1 MWLVPSF
8 SCCINKMNNRSSF
21 PTQHRQTF
29 TLNDTPFTRLLFFS
43 FLFLFHVPFPFI
55 SSLSRKHNKHT
66 KKMSGPQHIVGL
78 SLIVPLVHTVATS
91 PANRVRLLLQTQDEI
106 VLNLREE
113 SFAHHHHHTSS
124 SSNSK
129 PYSLT
134 NNDNSKTTTE
144 EEGDDDEEP
153 RSIIAPYA
161 QLPYTDMQDCYHRL
175 LEKEGRAALWRG
187 YSAEVGRIF
196 LQKSIETRLSRR
208 GTFALRRWMSLTPP
222 NAQGGGMGAG
232 WMLAT
237 AVEGTLVGA
246 AAMAVVYP
254 LAVLHAKMA
263 TDVRRRTR
271 TVHKVIVKPAP
282 VPITAPASV
291 VEQEMEKDGEAVT
304 VESSTDSISR
314 DSVEWVD
321 HTAEW
326 SNHQD
331 QDQDQK
337 DLTARTPVLE
347 GPLSVPES
355 TSPTTTT
362 AAAATTT
369 TEEQGDD
376 DQELSYTTVT
386 YDLSHKYKTYRQIY
400 HEIIASS
407 ESYLGLYKGFSTV
420 VASAFISRLGMMT
433 IYTIKS
439 FCAGPSGTVSISPFQ
454 VFLTQ
459 TALSVVTYPLTTVGN
474 RRMIAAPGRYTSSWE
489 AAKEIVEKQGWQAL
503 FKGVEVVVLRS
514 VALAALSQLLL

>member
-1 MWLVPSF
+1 
-8 SCCINKMNNRSSF
+8 
-21 PTQHRQTF
+21 
-29 TLNDTPFTRLLFFS
+29 
-43 FLFLFHVPFPFI
+43 
-55 SSLSRKHNKHT
+55 
-66 KKMSGPQHIVGL
+66 MSGSQHIVGL
-78 SLIVPLVHTVATS
+78 SLFAPLVLTVATA

-113 SFAHHHHHTSS
+113 SLAHHHHHTPS
-124 SSNSK
+124 SSNIK
-129 PYSLT
+129 PYNLT
-134 NNDNSKTTTE
+134 NNDNNKTTTE
-144 EEGDDDEEP
+144 EQDDDDEEP

-187 YSAEVGRIF
+187 YSVEVGRIF

-208 GTFALRRWMSLTPP
+208 GTFALRKWMSLTPP

-271 TVHKVIVKPAP
+271 SVHKVFAKPAP
-282 VPITAPASV
+282 VPTATLV
-291 VEQEMEKDGEAVT
+291 TVKEEKEKEGKPVD
-304 VESSTDSISR
+304 VESSTESVSR

-326 SNHQD
+326 ANHQD
-331 QDQDQK
+331 QDQDQM
-337 DLTARTPVLE
+337 DLTVKTPIIE
-347 GPLSVPES
+347 GPLSVAES
-355 TSPTTTT
+355 TPQ
-362 AAAATTT
+362 TT
-369 TEEQGDD
+369 TEASITTEEKDDD

-407 ESYLGLYKGFSTV
+407 EGYLGLYKGFSTFI
-420 VASAFISRLGMMT
+420 ASAFISRLGMMT
-433 IYTIKS
+433 IYAFKS
-439 FCAGPSGTVSISPFQ
+439 FRAGPSGTVSISPLQ
-454 VFLTQ
+454 VFLAQ

-503 FKGVEVVVLRS
+503 FRGVEVVVLRS
-514 VALAALSQLLL
+514 VVLAALTQLLL